1 MITAILIISVANLA
15 LQVLAA
21 FQRYQTIQ
29 LHKQNYNINVIVPAE
44 AKPEGEENENGM
56 NHQEDIGVVAG
67 EGARSR

>member
-1 MITAILIISVANLA
+1 MITAFLIISVANLA

-21 FQRYQTIQ
+21 FQRYQTIK
-29 LHKQNYNINVIVPAE
+29 LHMIVPAE